1 MSTARTRPQP
11 DVEAQVADI
20 RRRLAEATRAR
31 VRAEADRDAAQ
42 ATAEAARRQLADEF
56 GVSSVTEATAMLSA
70 LESDLAVQL
79 DALHAA
85 LDEIGM

>member
-56 GVSSVTEATAMLSA
+56 GVSSVAEATAMLSA